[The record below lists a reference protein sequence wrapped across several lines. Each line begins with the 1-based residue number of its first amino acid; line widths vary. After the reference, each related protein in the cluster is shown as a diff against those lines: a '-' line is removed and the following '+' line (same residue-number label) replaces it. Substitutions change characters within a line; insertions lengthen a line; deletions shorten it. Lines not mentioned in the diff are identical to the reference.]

1 MTSLVKARLE
11 WLERMAADTN
21 LHSTAV
27 RVALVISSYLN
38 QDSGKAWPSIKT
50 IAAASGTP
58 ERTVKRVIGELCDAG
73 YLEKRRGGFSK
84 SNVYVMAGTAT
95 VDGNETPVSTEA
107 MGGPND
113 GHSEAMCGP
122 NESSIEAMGGPSVG
136 PWVAPRSGHGW
147 PTNSLIE
154 PIIEPFKEEYISSPP
169 PSCASPSKVKGALED
184 GFEAFFAAY
193 PRKASKG
200 QARKAWGKA
209 IKLADP
215 ATLIAAARRYASER
229 RNEDPRF
236 TKLPASWLNAEAW
249 LDEPPPK
256 APPSQSSPTFVSRN
270 TAKER
275 TAAAIQHMLETDIGE
290 FP

>member
-11 WLERMAADTN
+11 WLERMAADTH

-113 GHSEAMCGP
+113 GHSGAMGGP
-122 NESSIEAMGGPSVG
+122 NEASSGAMGGPSVG
-136 PWVAPRSGHGW
+136 PWVAPRLGHGW

-154 PIIEPFKEEYISSPP
+154 PIIEPFKKEYKSPP
-169 PSCASPSKVKGALED
+169 APSRASPSKLTVALED
-184 GFEAFFAAY
+184 GFEAFFAVY
-193 PRKASKG
+193 PKKVSKG
-200 QARKAWGKA
+200 TARKAWAKA
-209 IKLADP
+209 VKMAEP
-215 ATLIAAARRYASER
+215 AAIIAAAERYAEER
-229 RNEDPRF
+229 RSEDPKF
-236 TKLPASWLNAEAW
+236 TKHPSTWLNSEGW
-249 LDEPPPK
+249 HDEPPPK
-256 APPSQSSPTFVSRN
+256 ASANPLTTGRAS
-270 TAKER
+270 AKER
-275 TAAAIQHMLETDIGE
+275 TSAAIAHMLEADLGD
-290 FP
+290 FQ